1 VCRYIYISTV
11 TMMAED
17 EVGEYSNGPDQV
29 IPCNNLITWDPSSAV
44 KIRMENTGQGNIEP
58 VSIPTLVKRNAREV
72 PDYPAMKQKDPKTG
86 EELVW
91 TWADYYTETRSVAK
105 AFIKLGMPRYSS
117 VCILGFN
124 SPEWILANV
133 AAIFAGGFATGI
145 YPTNGPEA
153 CRYILEH
160 SRCSVLVVED
170 QKQLD
175 KVLAFRN
182 DLPELKK
189 IVQYTGTPSSPGVI
203 SWKDLMREGKEEEE
217 DELEARLRGLA
228 VNRCSTLVYTSGT
241 TGNPKGVMLS
251 HDNII
256 WTCKLAIK
264 NFNIQKGMRILSY
277 LPLSHVAGQMID
289 IHAPIV
295 VQGTTFFA
303 DKNVMKG
310 SLVDNLGW
318 AKPTVFMGVPRVWEK
333 IMEKMKEKAKDV
345 KGLKKKISTK
355 GKKVGLKCNT
365 EDKETTL
372 YRIFQKILFSK
383 IKMALGLDQCDLF
396 LSGAAPITAETMN
409 YFMSLDIKI
418 NELYGMS
425 ESTGYHTGNTP
436 DKMKLFTVGHLGCPS
451 KRSKLDRAN
460 NDEVTDDKELM
471 MWGRH
476 IMMGY
481 AYREDATRK
490 DMTEDGWLRTGDLV
504 EIDPD
509 GYHFIVGRE
518 KDLIITAGG
527 ENVAPQPIH
536 DAVKA
541 KLAVVSQVLLLG
553 DKKRFCST
561 FLTLAVEV
569 DPDTMQPSSNLT
581 PAALDW
587 CRSVGSNANT
597 VEDILSGPDANVMRG
612 IQKGID
618 AANREAVSNAQKIQK
633 WMILPRDFSIPGGE
647 IGPTMKV
654 KRQAVTKM
662 YQKQIEKIYA

>member
-1 VCRYIYISTV
+1 MIPFFISLSFV
-11 TMMAED
+11 FISFFHHLFLPSFISIFISLSFFISFFIFFCISLGPPLSLSYQSPVPQIGQAED
-17 EVGEYSNGPDQV
+17 DSLLRERLEKQ
-29 IPCNNLITWDPSSAV
+29 AV
-44 KIRMENTGQGNIEP
+44 K
-58 VSIPTLVKRNAREV
+58 
-72 PDYPAMKQKDPKTG
+72 PA
-86 EELVW
+86 
-91 TWADYYTETRSVAK
+91 
-105 AFIKLGMPRYSS
+105 
-117 VCILGFN
+117 
-124 SPEWILANV
+124 
-133 AAIFAGGFATGI
+133 
-145 YPTNGPEA
+145 
-153 CRYILEH
+153 
-160 SRCSVLVVED
+160 VL
-170 QKQLD
+170 
-175 KVLAFRN
+175 
-182 DLPELKK
+182 
-189 IVQYTGTPSSPGVI
+189 I
-203 SWKDLMREGKEEEE
+203 
-217 DELEARLRGLA
+217 
-228 VNRCSTLVYTSGT
+228 YTSGT

-451 KRSKLDRAN
+451 KRSKLDRVGKIPLSYLKLHKKIFYQSKKIFCN
-460 NDEVTDDKELM
+460 E
-471 MWGRH
+471 
-476 IMMGY
+476 
-481 AYREDATRK
+481 RK
-490 DMTEDGWLRTGDLV
+490 IFDTN
-504 EIDPD
+504 I
-509 GYHFIVGRE
+509 
-518 KDLIITAGG
+518 
-527 ENVAPQPIH
+527 
-536 DAVKA
+536 
-541 KLAVVSQVLLLG
+541 
-553 DKKRFCST
+553 CSG
-561 FLTLAVEV
+561 
-569 DPDTMQPSSNLT
+569 Q
-581 PAALDW
+581 
-587 CRSVGSNANT
+587 
-597 VEDILSGPDANVMRG
+597 
-612 IQKGID
+612 
-618 AANREAVSNAQKIQK
+618 
-633 WMILPRDFSIPGGE
+633 
-647 IGPTMKV
+647 
-654 KRQAVTKM
+654 
-662 YQKQIEKIYA
+662 

>member
-1 VCRYIYISTV
+1 
-11 TMMAED
+11 
-17 EVGEYSNGPDQV
+17 
-29 IPCNNLITWDPSSAV
+29 
-44 KIRMENTGQGNIEP
+44 
-58 VSIPTLVKRNAREV
+58 
-72 PDYPAMKQKDPKTG
+72 
-86 EELVW
+86 
-91 TWADYYTETRSVAK
+91 
-105 AFIKLGMPRYSS
+105 
-117 VCILGFN
+117 
-124 SPEWILANV
+124 
-133 AAIFAGGFATGI
+133 
-145 YPTNGPEA
+145 
-153 CRYILEH
+153 
-160 SRCSVLVVED
+160 
-170 QKQLD
+170 
-175 KVLAFRN
+175 
-182 DLPELKK
+182 
-189 IVQYTGTPSSPGVI
+189 
-203 SWKDLMREGKEEEE
+203 MREGKEEEE

-451 KRSKLDRAN
+451 KRSKLDRVGN
-460 NDEVTDDKELM
+460 NTFIILDTSLKNYLTEVKN
-471 MWGRH
+471 
-476 IMMGY
+476 Y
-481 AYREDATRK
+481 
-490 DMTEDGWLRTGDLV
+490 
-504 EIDPD
+504 
-509 GYHFIVGRE
+509 F
-518 KDLIITAGG
+518 
-527 ENVAPQPIH
+527 
-536 DAVKA
+536 
-541 KLAVVSQVLLLG
+541 
-553 DKKRFCST
+553 
-561 FLTLAVEV
+561 
-569 DPDTMQPSSNLT
+569 
-581 PAALDW
+581 
-587 CRSVGSNANT
+587 
-597 VEDILSGPDANVMRG
+597 
-612 IQKGID
+612 
-618 AANREAVSNAQKIQK
+618 
-633 WMILPRDFSIPGGE
+633 
-647 IGPTMKV
+647 
-654 KRQAVTKM
+654 
-662 YQKQIEKIYA
+662 

>member
-1 VCRYIYISTV
+1 
-11 TMMAED
+11 
-17 EVGEYSNGPDQV
+17 
-29 IPCNNLITWDPSSAV
+29 
-44 KIRMENTGQGNIEP
+44 
-58 VSIPTLVKRNAREV
+58 
-72 PDYPAMKQKDPKTG
+72 
-86 EELVW
+86 
-91 TWADYYTETRSVAK
+91 
-105 AFIKLGMPRYSS
+105 
-117 VCILGFN
+117 
-124 SPEWILANV
+124 
-133 AAIFAGGFATGI
+133 
-145 YPTNGPEA
+145 
-153 CRYILEH
+153 
-160 SRCSVLVVED
+160 
-170 QKQLD
+170 
-175 KVLAFRN
+175 
-182 DLPELKK
+182 
-189 IVQYTGTPSSPGVI
+189 
-203 SWKDLMREGKEEEE
+203 MREGKEEEE

-451 KRSKLDRAN
+451 KRSKLDRVGKKYLYHTGNFTKKYFTKVKKYFVTREKYLIRIYVQAN

-490 DMTEDGWLRTGDLV
+490 DMTEDGWLRTGDLAD
-504 EIDPD
+504 IDTE
-509 GYHFIVGRE
+509 GFHRIVGRE

-527 ENVAPQPIH
+527 ENIAPQPIH
-536 DAVKA
+536 EHVASRLPVI
-541 KLAVVSQVLLLG
+541 SQVLLLG
-553 DKKRFCST
+553 DKQKFVST
-561 FLTLAVEV
+561 FLTLAVNV
-569 DPDTMQPSSNLT
+569 DPDTMEPSDDLT
-581 PAALDW
+581 PAAVDW
-587 CRSVGSNANT
+587 CR
-597 VEDILSGPDANVMRG
+597 
-612 IQKGID
+612 
-618 AANREAVSNAQKIQK
+618 
-633 WMILPRDFSIPGGE
+633 
-647 IGPTMKV
+647 
-654 KRQAVTKM
+654 
-662 YQKQIEKIYA
+662 